1 MNYREHYRQ
10 DALQFDY
17 WGKDQF
23 SATEKRRNQIV
34 FNLCKIKDGDRVLD
48 IGSGRGWFSLYAAE
62 QGAEVT
68 ALDLSEDNLAKI
80 KAINPAVH
88 TVYGDA
94 CDVPLTAEK
103 FDLIV
108 ALEVLEHI
116 VDPKAAVTNWKKLL
130 KPDGR
135 VILTVPYKETIRFT
149 LCIHCNQKT
158 PVNAHLHSFD
168 RNSLIKL
175 LNHHGLWVK
184 QTHLFS
190 HKMLSHLRIN
200 NLLRWLPYKVW
211 KALDRC
217 FGIFGKNYSYLAVTA
232 VLKQ

>member
-1 MNYREHYRQ
+1 MDYREHYRK
-10 DALQFDY
+10 DALEFDY

-23 SATEKRRNQIV
+23 SPTEKRRNQVIFAMCAV
-34 FNLCKIKDGDRVLD
+34 KALDKVLD
-48 IGSGRGWFSLYAAE
+48 IGSGRGWFSLHAAE

-68 ALDLSEDNLAKI
+68 ALDLSEENLAKI
-80 KAINPAVH
+80 KELNPAIN
-88 TVYGDA
+88 TVFGDA
-94 CDVPLTAEK
+94 CEVPFTDER

-116 VDPKAAVTNWKKLL
+116 VDPKLAAANWKSLL

-135 VILTVPYKETIRFT
+135 LILTVPYKEIIRYT

-168 RNSLIKL
+168 ADSLIKL
-175 LNHHGLWVK
+175 LNHHGFWVR

-190 HKMLSHLRIN
+190 HKLLSYLRIN
-200 NLLRWLPYKVW
+200 NLLSWLPFRLW
-211 KALDRC
+211 KALDKLC
-217 FGIFGKNYSYLAVTA
+217 GIFGKNYSYLAVEA